1 MIRAITFKKNEE
13 LICWNLIQTAV
24 LHMYLL
30 FYEWI
35 KVSGLNLV
43 YSERTTLFRCETLME
58 VSGNLD
64 SRVAYK
70 WYSLIFILAMKKTS
84 YHEIG
89 IYLDRWLNKSCK
101 ATIFGLVNSR
111 TFFPRFNAHF

>member
-13 LICWNLIQTAV
+13 MICWNLIQTAV

-70 WYSLIFILAMKKTS
+70 WYLTNIHSSYEKDRNISWSVTEQILQGHHIWT
-84 YHEIG
+84 
-89 IYLDRWLNKSCK
+89 R
-101 ATIFGLVNSR
+101 
-111 TFFPRFNAHF
+111 

>member
-1 MIRAITFKKNEE
+1 
-13 LICWNLIQTAV
+13 
-24 LHMYLL
+24 MYLL

-64 SRVAYK
+64 SRVVYK
-70 WYSLIFILAMKKTS
+70 
-84 YHEIG
+84 
-89 IYLDRWLNKSCK
+89 
-101 ATIFGLVNSR
+101 
-111 TFFPRFNAHF
+111 

>member
-24 LHMYLL
+24 LHMHLL

-43 YSERTTLFRCETLME
+43 YSERTTLFRCETLLE

-70 WYSLIFILAMKKTS
+70 WYLTNIHSSYEKDFIS
-84 YHEIG
+84 R
-89 IYLDRWLNKSCK
+89 DRNISWSVTEQILQGHHIW
-101 ATIFGLVNSR
+101 TR
-111 TFFPRFNAHF
+111 

>member
-35 KVSGLNLV
+35 KVSALNLV

-70 WYSLIFILAMKKTS
+70 WYLTNIHSSYEKDFIS
-84 YHEIG
+84 R
-89 IYLDRWLNKSCK
+89 DRNISWSVTEQILQGHHIW
-101 ATIFGLVNSR
+101 TR
-111 TFFPRFNAHF
+111 